1 MNPEVNYEQ
10 FLQDFKNCRFHAVIF
25 DSNKYKN
32 HMDAILNNDYQ
43 YFYPETN
50 YNDISDLN
58 QFYDTIDTTVKA
70 INNLSGSNFKAAI
83 PFFYFNLLEYSYY
96 DYIDDSNFS
105 YDEISEN
112 SAIDIFI
119 EYILNKTNSS
129 LIVNDKKISKEKFL
143 ELYDNDM
150 NETFELIYQDL
161 LGNVTI
167 DGKSI
172 KSYYDAVV
180 VNDECIDNFIRRSK
194 FEDF

>member
-1 MNPEVNYEQ
+1 
-10 FLQDFKNCRFHAVIF
+10 
-25 DSNKYKN
+25 
-32 HMDAILNNDYQ
+32 MDAILNNDYQ

-50 YNDISDLN
+50 YSDISDLN

-70 INNLSGSNFKAAI
+70 INNLGGSNFKAAI
-83 PFFYFNLLEYSYY
+83 PFFYFDLLEYFYY
-96 DYIDDSNFS
+96 NYIDDSSFS

-129 LIVNDKKISKEKFL
+129 LIVNGEKISKEKFL

-150 NETFELIYQDL
+150 CETFELIYQDL

-180 VNDECIDNFIRRSK
+180 VNNECIDNFIRRSK